1 MKHIIL
7 ILYTVDHSL
16 TPQAWNLRQCCAA
29 LCQLH
34 KFQII
39 MWMLQWR
46 RHKGCWQCVVYTW
59 TFIETLTRRGAS
71 NAALERRFFILV
83 YESHTDLN
91 FLSTSSF
98 LSAVTSF
105 RGSVGRR
112 WTQSLPPMSSRRHR
126 HLFACVNERLIINGF
141 VRRGSFMLPTYYLHG
156 LQWRV
161 LQDSRLVWSSPPV
174 WNPKSQT
181 PCPQIWKLPTKQLF
195 THFKKICLVYNC
207 SSFSYFVHAVH
218 VGWRTLY
225 VHIIVS
231 PLQHEHPPN
240 NASN

>member
-1 MKHIIL
+1 MLLYVSCISFKSLCGCYSDADTKAVDSVWFIL
-7 ILYTVDHSL
+7 EHSL
-16 TPQAWNLRQCCAA
+16 RP
-29 LCQLH
+29 
-34 KFQII
+34 
-39 MWMLQWR
+39 
-46 RHKGCWQCVVYTW
+46 WQ
-59 TFIETLTRRGAS
+59 EGGAS

-195 THFKKICLVYNC
+195 THFKKIFLKQ
-207 SSFSYFVHAVH
+207 S
-218 VGWRTLY
+218 RL
-225 VHIIVS
+225 
-231 PLQHEHPPN
+231 
-240 NASN
+240 